1 MATAVQEP
9 GSMRRPVGSLGLRNL
24 SDGVVGRF
32 HQVVHAQ
39 PDARAVT
46 DADREVTFAQVAAEA
61 GQLLAGL
68 RAALGDL
75 PAAPADSAVAGDPEP
90 IALLH
95 GHNAS
100 AVSALLAIV
109 ASGHPVLVLDPR
121 TPALR
126 LKTMLDR
133 VAIRVCVADADLAA
147 TAVEL
152 VPHVVQVAP
161 VTGEPLSVDQALP
174 LAEPLW
180 TDPPAPRSIAVIALT
195 SGTTGRPKV
204 VMNDHE
210 MLVRDA
216 WVNSY
221 ATACYTADDVI
232 AHTLPMAFHAG
243 LMATL
248 GGLMVGCTMRLYD
261 VRGSGIGGLAAWI
274 DEVGA
279 TVMHASPA
287 ILRAFVGTK
296 PLAAQLTRLRSVTI
310 AGESAYGRDLETF
323 RVLLPPGCTIRNRYG
338 SSETGLIAEFAISAT
353 ESLPEGVLPV
363 GFGVGDTV
371 LSLVDEDGQPVAEGE
386 SGIVTV
392 TALKTASGYWHDP
405 DTTSASFVPNADGT
419 SSYRTSDVGRMNED
433 GRLTLLGRRDHSV
446 KVRGY
451 LVEPGE
457 VDAALFAL
465 GDVREAMVVGRPR
478 PGDGQM
484 RLVAYVVST
493 AERPSAVSIRAALHN
508 QLPGYM
514 VPETV
519 VFLDALPRTDRGKLD
534 RSALPE
540 PPAVVPGRG
549 VEKLSEWES
558 IVAGVWERV
567 LALEM
572 VGRDDDFFELGGD
585 SLAAEQLMSALVQE
599 LGVADTDART
609 TLLAEA
615 PTLGEFSKRLARSS
629 DGGHQTLIP
638 LQTGGTRPPL
648 FLVAGAGGLGV
659 GLMPLA
665 KHLGADQPTYA
676 LQAYGLERRGLPDW
690 SVQATARRHV
700 RSVRSVQPHGP
711 YHLGGHSFGGLV
723 ALEMAHQLRASGEDV
738 DLLVVLDSFPPEPSL
753 HPKPDP
759 GRSVKRR
766 LRDGAGLLATGIVA
780 TPGLGQYWRFHRQSM
795 LLSRLYRCPRWEGRT
810 LLVVADSPEREQ
822 RASWGPHLSGEWEQL
837 DVGGDHL
844 SMMREPWAGQIGEAV
859 SRMLGIAFRAR
870 AGEQVSH

>member
-9 GSMRRPVGSLGLRNL
+9 GSMRRPIGALGLRNL
-24 SDGVVGRF
+24 TDGVVGRF

-39 PDARAVT
+39 PEALAVT
-46 DADREVTFAQVAAEA
+46 DAGREVTFAGVAAEA
-61 GQLLAGL
+61 GQLLLSL
-68 RAALGDL
+68 RAALDEL
-75 PAAPADSAVAGDPEP
+75 PAGTEAEP

-100 AVSALLAIV
+100 AVSALLAVV

-126 LKTMLDR
+126 LRTMLER
-133 VAIRVCVADADLAA
+133 VEIRVCVADAELAA
-147 TAVEL
+147 TAAEL
-152 VPHVVQVAP
+152 VQHVVQVAP
-161 VTGEPLSVDQALP
+161 APSEPLTADAALP
-174 LAEPLW
+174 LAQPLW
-180 TDPPAPRSIAVIALT
+180 IDPPAPRAVAVIALT

-248 GGLMVGCTMRLYD
+248 GGLMVGCTMKLYD
-261 VRGSGIGGLAAWI
+261 VRGSGIGGLAGWI
-274 DEVGA
+274 DQAGA

-296 PLAAQLTRLRSVTI
+296 PLAAQLARLRSVTI

-323 RVLLPPGCTIRNRYG
+323 RVLLPAGCTIRNRYG
-338 SSETGLIAEFAISAT
+338 SSETGLIAEFAITAKD
-353 ESLPEGVLPV
+353 SLPDGVLPV

-392 TALKTASGYWHDP
+392 TARKTASGYWHDP
-405 DTTSASFVPNADGT
+405 ETTSASFVPNADGT
-419 SSYRTSDVGRMNED
+419 STYRTSDVGRMNED

-465 GDVREAMVVGRPR
+465 GDVREAMVVGLPR

-534 RSALPE
+534 RSALPA
-540 PPAVVPGRG
+540 PPAVIPGQG
-549 VEKLSEWES
+549 AGELSEWEN
-558 IVAGVWERV
+558 IVASVWERV
-567 LALEM
+567 LALEV

-599 LGVADTDART
+599 LGVAEADART

-615 PTLGEFSKRLARSS
+615 PTLAEFSKRLARSS
-629 DGGHQTLIP
+629 DGGQQTLIP
-638 LQTGGTRPPL
+638 LQTGGTQLPL

-659 GLMPLA
+659 GLVPLA

-676 LQAYGLERRGLPDW
+676 LQAYALEHRGLPDW
-690 SVQATARRHV
+690 SVQAIARRHV
-700 RSVRSVQPHGP
+700 RSIRTVQAHGP
-711 YHLGGHSFGGLV
+711 YHLGGHSFGGLI
-723 ALEMAHQLRASGEDV
+723 ALEMAHQLRAAGEDV

-753 HPKPDP
+753 QPKPDP
-759 GRSVKRR
+759 GRSIKRR
-766 LRDGAGLLATGIVA
+766 VRDSVGLMATGVVA

-795 LLSRLYRCPRWEGRT
+795 VLSRRYRCPRWEGRT
-810 LLVVADSPEREQ
+810 LLVVADSPEREL
-822 RASWGPHLSGEWEQL
+822 RSNWGPHLSGVWEQL
-837 DVGGDHL
+837 DIGGDHL
-844 SMMREPWAGQIGEAV
+844 SMMREPWAGQIGAAV
-859 SRMLGIAFRAR
+859 SRLLGVVHQAR
-870 AGEQVSH
+870 ADARVSH